1 MSLMQDILFSFGLII
16 LAGAACRRFRIGNID
31 ADSLRQGI
39 GVMVL
44 NIFLP
49 ALCIKTLATSSIDIE
64 TILIPATAIVTTLST
79 LAIAVMVYTLLGRIM
94 HLTPQEKGVLVIS
107 AAFGNV
113 TYLGLPVLTGLYGPG
128 AAKYALFYDLLA
140 TTPVLW
146 LAGASLASRYGE
158 NRKLNMRESV
168 MTIISL
174 PPIWGI
180 ACGIVLKLAGIPLP
194 AFLMKT
200 LEMLGSLVVPLMIF
214 SIGLALTLP
223 RVGHAYA
230 IIPAVI
236 IKMAVSPFISF
247 TTGQALGL
255 QGEALSSML
264 LEGAMPTMVLSLLIA
279 ARFRLDIALS
289 AFIIL
294 VTTVL
299 SFFTLPLAVHIS
311 GLLVR

>member
-1 MSLMQDILFSFGLII
+1 MQDILFPFVLII
-16 LAGAACRRFRIGNID
+16 LAGMACRRFRIGGID

-39 GVMVL
+39 NVMVL

-49 ALCIKTLATSSIDIE
+49 ALCIKTLYTSSIDIE
-64 TILIPATAIVTTLST
+64 ALLIPATAAVTTFSA
-79 LAIAVMVYTLLGRIM
+79 LAIGIAVYSLLGRMM
-94 HLTPQEKGVLVIS
+94 HFTPQEKGVLIIS

-140 TTPVLW
+140 TTPILW
-146 LAGASLASRYGE
+146 LAGASVAAHYGE
-158 NRKLNMRESV
+158 NRKMNLRESV
-168 MTIISL
+168 RAIITL

-180 ACGIVLKLAGIPLP
+180 ACGIALNLSAISLP
-194 AFLMKT
+194 ASLLRT

-223 RVGHAYA
+223 KVSHAYA

-236 IKMAVSPFISF
+236 IKMAVSPLISF
-247 TTGQALGL
+247 TAGQSLGL
-255 QGEALSSML
+255 QGQALSSVL
-264 LEGAMPTMVLSLLIA
+264 IEGAMPTMVLSLLIA
-279 ARFRLDIALS
+279 ARFRLDVSLS

-294 VTTVL
+294 VTTIL
-299 SFFTLPLAVHIS
+299 SFFTLPVAVHII
-311 GLLVR
+311 GLQAR

>member
-1 MSLMQDILFSFGLII
+1 MNDILLPFALII
-16 LAGAACRRFRIGNID
+16 LAGVACRRFRVGNMD
-31 ADSLRQGI
+31 ADTLRQGI
-39 GVMVL
+39 NVMVL

-49 ALCIKTLATSSIDIE
+49 ALCIKTLYAASIDIE

-79 LAIAVMVYTLLGRIM
+79 LAIAVMAYTLLGRIM
-94 HLTPQEKGVLVIS
+94 HLTQQEKGVLVIS

-113 TYLGLPVLTGLYGPG
+113 TYLGLPVLTGLYGPS

-146 LAGASLASRYGE
+146 LAGASLASHYGE
-158 NRKLNMRESV
+158 NRKMNIRESIRA
-168 MTIISL
+168 IISL

-180 ACGIVLKLAGIPLP
+180 ACGIMLKLSGIPLP
-194 AFLMKT
+194 SFLLRS

-223 RVGHAYA
+223 RVSHAYA

-247 TTGQALGL
+247 ATAQSLGL
-255 QGEALSSML
+255 QGQALSSTL

-279 ARFRLDIALS
+279 SRFKLDISLS
-289 AFIIL
+289 AFIIV

-299 SFFTLPLAVHIS
+299 SFITLPVAVHI
-311 GLLVR
+311 GELLVK

>member
-1 MSLMQDILFSFGLII
+1 MQDILLPFGLII
-16 LAGAACRRFRIGNID
+16 LAGVACRRFRIGSID
-31 ADSLRQGI
+31 ADSLRQAI
-39 GVMVL
+39 NSMVL

-49 ALCIKTLATSSIDIE
+49 ALCIKTLYTSSLDIE
-64 TILIPATAIVTTLST
+64 TILIPATAIVTTLSM
-79 LAIAVMVYTLLGRIM
+79 LALAVMVYTLLGRIM
-94 HLTPQEKGVLVIS
+94 HLSPQEKGVLVIS

-113 TYLGLPVLTGLYGPG
+113 TYLGLPVLTGLYGSG

-146 LAGASLASRYGE
+146 LAGAALASRYGE
-158 NRKLNMRESV
+158 NRNMNLRESLR
-168 MTIISL
+168 TIASL

-180 ACGIVLKLAGIPLP
+180 ACGITIKLVGLPLP
-194 AFLMKT
+194 ASFLKA

-223 RVGHAYA
+223 RVSHAYA

-247 TTGQALGL
+247 TTAQTLGL
-255 QGEALSSML
+255 QGQALSSTL

-279 ARFRLDIALS
+279 ARFKLDISLS
-289 AFIIL
+289 AFMIV

-299 SFFTLPLAVHIS
+299 SFFTLPLAVHIT

>member
-1 MSLMQDILFSFGLII
+1 MNDILFPFGLII
-16 LAGAACRRFRIGNID
+16 LAGVACRRFRIGSID

-39 GVMVL
+39 NVMVL

-49 ALCIKTLATSSIDIE
+49 ALCIKTLYTSSIDIE

-94 HLTPQEKGVLVIS
+94 HLSPQEKGVLIIS

-158 NRKLNMRESV
+158 NRTMNIRESI
-168 MTIISL
+168 MAIISL

-180 ACGIVLKLAGIPLP
+180 ICGIALKLTGIPLP
-194 AFLMKT
+194 DVFLKA

-214 SIGLALTLP
+214 SIGLALTVP
-223 RVGHAYA
+223 RVSHAYA

-247 TTGQALGL
+247 TTAQALGL
-255 QGEALSSML
+255 KGQALSSTL

-279 ARFRLDIALS
+279 ARFKLDIALS
-289 AFIIL
+289 AFIIV

-299 SFFTLPLAVHIS
+299 SFFTLPLAVHIT

>member
-1 MSLMQDILFSFGLII
+1 MQDILFPFGLII
-16 LAGAACRRFRIGNID
+16 LAGVACRRFRIGSID

-39 GVMVL
+39 NVMVL

-49 ALCIKTLATSSIDIE
+49 ALCIKTLYTSSIDIE
-64 TILIPATAIVTTLST
+64 TILIPATAIITTLST
-79 LAIAVMVYTLLGRIM
+79 LALAVMIYSLLGRIM
-94 HLTPQEKGVLVIS
+94 HLSPQEKGVLVIS

-146 LAGASLASRYGE
+146 FAGASLASHYGE
-158 NRKLNMRESV
+158 NRKVKMRESIMAV
-168 MTIISL
+168 ISL

-180 ACGIVLKLAGIPLP
+180 GCGIVLRLAGIPLP
-194 AFLMKT
+194 ASFLKA
-200 LEMLGSLVVPLMIF
+200 LDMLGSLVVPLMIF
-214 SIGLALTLP
+214 SIGLALSLP
-223 RVGHAYA
+223 RVNHAYA

-236 IKMAVSPFISF
+236 IKMMVSPFISF
-247 TTGQALGL
+247 TTGQLLGL
-255 QGEALSSML
+255 QGQALSSTL

-279 ARFRLDIALS
+279 ARFKLDIALS
-289 AFIIL
+289 AFIIV

-299 SFFTLPLAVHIS
+299 SFFTLPTAVHIT

>member
-1 MSLMQDILFSFGLII
+1 MSPMQDILFSFGLII
-16 LAGAACRRFRIGNID
+16 LAGVACRRFRIGNID
-31 ADSLRQGI
+31 AESLRQGI
-39 GVMVL
+39 NTMVL

-49 ALCIKTLATSSIDIE
+49 ALCIKTLSTATIDIE
-64 TILIPATAIVTTLST
+64 TILIPATAMITTLST
-79 LAIAVMVYTLLGRIM
+79 LAIAVMAYSLLGRIM
-94 HLTPQEKGVLVIS
+94 HLSPQEKGVLVIS

-113 TYLGLPVLTGLYGPG
+113 TYLGLPVITGLYGPG

-158 NRKLNMRESV
+158 NRKMNLRESI

-180 ACGIVLKLAGIPLP
+180 ACGIALKLTGISLP
-194 AFLMKT
+194 ASFLKA
-200 LEMLGSLVVPLMIF
+200 LDMLGSLVVPLMIF

-223 RVGHAYA
+223 KVGHAYA

-247 TTGQALGL
+247 AAGQSLGL
-255 QGEALSSML
+255 QGQALSSTL

-279 ARFRLDIALS
+279 ARFKLDIALS

-311 GLLVR
+311 DLLVR